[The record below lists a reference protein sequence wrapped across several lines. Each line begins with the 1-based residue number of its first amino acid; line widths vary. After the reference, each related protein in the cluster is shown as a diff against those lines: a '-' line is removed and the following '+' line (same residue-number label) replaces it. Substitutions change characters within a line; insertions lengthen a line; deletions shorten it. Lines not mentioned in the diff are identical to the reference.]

1 METFSEQKKVAKVA
15 KVANIFYC
23 EKCNYECSRK
33 FN

>member
-1 METFSEQKKVAKVA
+1 METFSEQKKVA